1 MAQGSTSRAW
11 ARGGLVFA
19 ATMLLIV
26 GVFQIFQGIAAIIQ
40 DQFFIVGQNYAYTID
55 TTAWGWIHLGLG
67 VLMALAG
74 FFLFTGK
81 TWARV
86 VGIALAGLSAIAN
99 FTFLPYYPLWALVI
113 IALDV
118 FVIWALATVKLDMT
132 DEEMMEMRA
141 DMGAAAPM
149 STASGLGP
157 NPQSDRWAT
166 DQARDLAGAPNLQA
180 PTGTGM
186 PTSMPA
192 GAPSGMPQG
201 GMPPSGMPPD
211 MPNRPPQ
218 PMP

>member
-1 MAQGSTSRAW
+1 MAQGSTARAW
-11 ARGGLVFA
+11 SRGGLVFA
-19 ATMLLIV
+19 ATMLLMV

-40 DQFFIVGQNYAYTID
+40 DQFFVVGQNYAYTID

-67 VLMALAG
+67 IMMGLAG

-86 VGIALAGLSAIAN
+86 VGIAVASLSAIAN

-118 FVIWALATVKLDMT
+118 FVIWALATVKLELT
-132 DEEMMEMRA
+132 DEEMAEARA
-141 DMGAAAPM
+141 DVGMGMPT
-149 STASGLGP
+149 STAQAMAN
-157 NPQSDRWAT
+157 NPPSDRWAT

-186 PTSMPA
+186 PTTAPA
-192 GAPSGMPQG
+192 GAPSGMP
-201 GMPPSGMPPD
+201 PSE

>member
-1 MAQGSTSRAW
+1 MAQGSTARAW

-86 VGIALAGLSAIAN
+86 IGIGLAGLSAIAN

-118 FVIWALATVKLDMT
+118 FVIWALATVKLDIT
-132 DEEMMEMRA
+132 DEELTEA
-141 DMGAAAPM
+141 QAGLGVAAPS

-157 NPQSDRWAT
+157 NPPSDRWAT

-186 PTSMPA
+186 PTTAPA
-192 GAPSGMPQG
+192 GTPT
-201 GMPPSGMPPD
+201 D
-211 MPNRPPQ
+211 LPNRPPQ